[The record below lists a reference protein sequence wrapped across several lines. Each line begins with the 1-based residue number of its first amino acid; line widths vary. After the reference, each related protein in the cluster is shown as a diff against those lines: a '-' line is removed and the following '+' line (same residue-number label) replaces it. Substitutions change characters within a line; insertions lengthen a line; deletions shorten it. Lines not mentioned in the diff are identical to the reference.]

1 MDVDDAP
8 LPIDFLGIIVPEMD
22 EIMAYKVINE
32 GRRSL
37 YGKYN
42 DNIFHHSGEGPF
54 EEASRLLREFVE
66 KHPEHSEL
74 LL

>member
-1 MDVDDAP
+1 
-8 LPIDFLGIIVPEMD
+8 MD